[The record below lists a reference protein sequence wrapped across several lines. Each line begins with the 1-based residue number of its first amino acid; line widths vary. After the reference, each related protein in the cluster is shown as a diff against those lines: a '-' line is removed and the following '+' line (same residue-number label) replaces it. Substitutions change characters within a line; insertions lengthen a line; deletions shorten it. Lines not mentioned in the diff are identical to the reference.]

1 MEKNT
6 VSRLHDM
13 IVSLAVLAMICS
25 IAAFAGEA
33 PPQAPKPLDPFKT
46 TLPIYQLPDAAAA
59 DGSLTEWEG
68 IPPSATPDRIK
79 PHDKDTLAPTD
90 DDFAPYLYCGRK
102 KNSPDLFFLIIV
114 KDLHVWSP
122 DAPNWLDGDGLDLYL
137 DFGRANRPVADAE
150 AVKQNKNWAN
160 CPEMGQLGMRPRN
173 LVAAQKAYRATGMKG

>member
-1 MEKNT
+1 VIRSN
-6 VSRLHDM
+6 R
-13 IVSLAVLAMICS
+13 IVASSIIFAFVGSAAV
-25 IAAFAGEA
+25 FAGE
-33 PPQAPKPLDPFKT
+33 PPRDAPKPLDPFKT

-59 DGSLTEWEG
+59 DGNLAEWEG
-68 IPPSATPDRIK
+68 IPPSATPERIK
-79 PHDKDTLAPTD
+79 LYDKDMLAPTD

-102 KNSPDLFFLIIV
+102 KDSPDLFFLIIV

-122 DAPNWLDGDGLDLYL
+122 DASNWLDGDGLDLYL
-137 DFGRANRPVADAE
+137 DFGRVNRPVADAE